1 MREAISDLVSAAIR
15 EAIDA
20 GELKLA
26 EPPDPALERPRDP
39 SHGDWATTVAL
50 RSAKLAGMQPR
61 QIAEIVAARIADHPD
76 IAAVEIAGPGFVN
89 LRLSAPA
96 LQRVLREA
104 READRDFGRLD
115 LGDGR
120 RVQVEFVSANPVGPM
135 HVGHGRWAALGDSMA
150 RVLAHAG
157 WDVEREFYINDA
169 GVQMD
174 IFAKSVSARYLE
186 LCGRHV
192 AFPADG
198 YQGAYIAD
206 IAQEMGLD
214 RVRFLADFAGRA
226 EEEFKRDLL
235 ECRQR
240 EVHGFPTFLV
250 VVDGKERLARGW
262 RTFEQMAGLI
272 DLLAGEPVERRKSS
286 FEELNVLD
294 FVERH
299 GSAAVREVSE
309 VFDVSDAS
317 AKAVLDRLVG
327 AGALEL
333 ARSGLLYRT
342 LSVVSCDAR
351 TGKCL

>member
-1 MREAISDLVSAAIR
+1 MAATEGGGLDKVDL
-15 EAIDA
+15 
-20 GELKLA
+20 L
-26 EPPDPALERPRDP
+26 
-39 SHGDWATTVAL
+39 
-50 RSAKLAGMQPR
+50 
-61 QIAEIVAARIADHPD
+61 
-76 IAAVEIAGPGFVN
+76 
-89 LRLSAPA
+89 
-96 LQRVLREA
+96 
-104 READRDFGRLD
+104 
-115 LGDGR
+115 
-120 RVQVEFVSANPVGPM
+120 
-135 HVGHGRWAALGDSMA
+135 
-150 RVLAHAG
+150 
-157 WDVEREFYINDA
+157 
-169 GVQMD
+169 
-174 IFAKSVSARYLE
+174 
-186 LCGRHV
+186 
-192 AFPADG
+192 
-198 YQGAYIAD
+198 AD

>member
-1 MREAISDLVSAAIR
+1 MVEYTDPYCTWCWGSEPMLRHLQEAYGDQLSIRFVMGGLVEDS
-15 EAIDA
+15 
-20 GELKLA
+20 KTFN
-26 EPPDPALERPRDP
+26 DPMNGIGGPNWL
-39 SHGDWATTVAL
+39 
-50 RSAKLAGMQPR
+50 QP
-61 QIAEIVAARIADHPD
+61 IADHWIEASQRHGMPVEVAEFVKTSFTSTWPSN
-76 IAAVEIAGPGFVN
+76 IAYEAAKLQDETLAN
-89 LRLSAPA
+89 RYLR
-96 LQRVLREA
+96 RLREVA
-104 READRDFGRLD
+104 ATEGGGLD
-115 LGDGR
+115 KVDL
-120 RVQVEFVSANPVGPM
+120 
-135 HVGHGRWAALGDSMA
+135 L
-150 RVLAHAG
+150 
-157 WDVEREFYINDA
+157 
-169 GVQMD
+169 
-174 IFAKSVSARYLE
+174 
-186 LCGRHV
+186 
-192 AFPADG
+192 
-198 YQGAYIAD
+198 AD

-327 AGALEL
+327 AGAFEL